1 MSCTQEEMK
10 KAVECGYWHLYRYD
24 PRRIAEGKNPFQLDS
39 PAPDSGKMMDY
50 LKGENRYASL
60 QINFPDRAQ
69 RLYEKTVQDA
79 KDRYAKYRKMAED

>member
-1 MSCTQEEMK
+1 
-10 KAVECGYWHLYRYD
+10 
-24 PRRIAEGKNPFQLDS
+24 
-39 PAPDSGKMMDY
+39 MMDY

-60 QINFPDRAQ
+60 HINFPDRAQ